1 MAHGL
6 DGIETASTSAY
17 ELDGAGAFECIF
29 ARVNRLIVLLSS
41 IALVAASLVLTY
53 SVGSR
58 YFFHFST
65 DWQDELS
72 VFLIVG
78 AVFMSSAAIQA
89 RRGHVA
95 IEAIAAVLPPGV
107 NRLRQLLVDIASFA
121 FCAFFAWKSWTL
133 LEEAWSEDYHSGST
147 WGPPL
152 WIPYS
157 LMAVGMTLLS
167 IQLLLQ
173 VIPELRRTKAYFA
186 HVEPQARRHG
196 RTWSG
201 HPRLARSTKG
211 VDARDEPAH
220 DGGET

>member
-1 MAHGL
+1 MTHGL
-6 DGIETASTSAY
+6 DDVETASAAATAP
-17 ELDGAGAFECIF
+17 DAAAPVDRVF
-29 ARVNRLIVLLSS
+29 ARLNGVIVLLSS
-41 IALVAASLVLTY
+41 IALVIAAFVLTY
-53 SVGSR
+53 SVASR

-95 IEAIAAVLPPGV
+95 IEAIVGLLSPRV
-107 NRLRQLLVDIASFA
+107 NRIRQWLVDCASFL

-133 LEEAWSEDYHSGST
+133 LEEAWVDDYHSGST
-147 WGPPL
+147 WAPPL

-173 VIPELRRTKAYFA
+173 VVGVFRR
-186 HVEPQARRHG
+186 V
-196 RTWSG
+196 
-201 HPRLARSTKG
+201 
-211 VDARDEPAH
+211 PAP
-220 DGGET
+220 GPVP